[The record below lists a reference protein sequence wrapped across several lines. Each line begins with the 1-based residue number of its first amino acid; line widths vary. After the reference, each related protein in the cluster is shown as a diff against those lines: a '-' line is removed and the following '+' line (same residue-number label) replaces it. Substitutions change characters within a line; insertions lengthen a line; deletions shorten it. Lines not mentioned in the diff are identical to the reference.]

1 MTKVTVELGAD
12 SYDIFIGEI
21 ILDGVGKFIAESDF
35 TNNVLIVTDDN
46 VKEHL
51 YHLTEPL
58 TAQNINFNVEVIP
71 AGETSKNLRVA
82 EKIYTRAIELGLDRK
97 SPIIAF
103 GGGVVG
109 DLAGFVAAT
118 YMRGVPLIQVPTTLL
133 SQVDSSVGGKTA
145 VNHELGKNL
154 IGAFYQP
161 KAVFID
167 LDSLRTL
174 PDRELKCGLGEVVK
188 YGIISDAN
196 FFKYLEDNA
205 QKIWNRDIEV
215 LTEII
220 KRSCEI
226 KAEVV
231 SKDEKE
237 FGLRRILNFGHTIAH
252 AVEFVTDYQKYRHG
266 EAVSIGMLGAAL
278 ISWGLG
284 RINFNDVV
292 RLKNLLD
299 NLELVTNCPDCNV
312 EEMYEV
318 TFRDKKTIGGKINW
332 VLMNGFGKVEI
343 NDAVSEDEVKKSLKI
358 LAA

>member
-188 YGIISDAN
+188 YGIISDAK

-299 NLELVTNCPDCNV
+299 NLELVSNCPGCDV